1 VRPREHDAVREAR
14 DALLILV
21 AGIPVVAVIAGLLG
35 VSDGGYVYWQ
45 RWLTGSTIVAALL
58 LGTLASALLIAD
70 RAGHLVLGARPHA
83 VRRHTL
89 IGLALLAGFLLV
101 IGTPTTWPVI
111 IGFAIICA
119 LLGGVI
125 VIGAMFN
132 M

>member
-14 DALLILV
+14 DALLIVV

-35 VSDGGYVYWQ
+35 VSDGGYAYWQ
-45 RWLTGSTIVAALL
+45 RWLTGSAIVGALL

-70 RAGHLVLGARPHA
+70 RAGHRMLGARPHP

-89 IGLALLAGFLLV
+89 IGIALAVGFLLV

-111 IGFAIICA
+111 IGFAIVCA
-119 LLGGVI
+119 LLGGLI